1 MIVNYVVTVLT
12 LAVIFSVTALA
23 LNVRWGWAGEF
34 DFFVYG
40 LLAVGAYVDAVF
52 VLPPVTSSDVG
63 VSYVLG
69 LRMPF
74 IVGALAAMVITGIIS
89 LIVGA
94 IALRQLRQVYF
105 GITTFSAVLIM
116 SAFVGQY
123 TALFDGYNGVFG
135 LPQPFNSV
143 LNIPYF
149 QYGYFFLAFCVVI
162 LIVVYLVLE
171 RVFWSPYGLVLRAIR
186 EDEIAA
192 AAFGHS
198 PYAARLKAY
207 VLGGMI
213 AGLSGALLVSYLSA
227 FNTDAWTPIETVL
240 IFACII
246 IGGTGNGRG
255 VILGTFIVFG
265 VILEGTRFLPDI
277 PGHPDW
283 DAALRAI
290 AIALLVLLSL
300 RFRPQGLLPERHL
313 NDGPTGEGVWSRL
326 RDRMSRNTEA
336 PPS

>member
-1 MIVNYVVTVLT
+1 MILDYVVTVLT
-12 LAVIFSVTALA
+12 LAAIFAVTALA

-40 LLAVGAYVDAVF
+40 LLAVGAYVDAVI
-52 VLPPVTSSDVG
+52 VLPPVAPGDVG

-74 IVGALAAMVITGIIS
+74 FVGALAAMVVTGVIS

-94 IALRQLRQVYF
+94 VALRQLRQVYF

-135 LPQPFNSV
+135 VPQPFNSF
-143 LNIPYF
+143 LNIPYE
-149 QYGYFFLAFCVVI
+149 QYAYFFLAFCVVI
-162 LIVVYLVLE
+162 LILVYLLLE

-246 IGGTGNGRG
+246 IGGTGNNRG

-265 VILEGTRFLPDI
+265 VILEGTWFLPVF

-283 DAALRAI
+283 DAALRAV

-313 NDGPTGEGVWSRL
+313 NDGSTGDGAWDRFRGLRHRL
-326 RDRMSRNTEA
+326 SKA
-336 PPS
+336 PPR